1 MNNAKSPIYNSEC
14 LSNTCKFDK
23 VKIPASLL
31 GNGIILDFFNSKN
44 KLVAE
49 IPTNVEELIKKNFYV
64 KPHKSRTYAITSNS
78 FLTRNYIFIDYLKA
92 GVQIGLSIAI
102 DFTGS
107 NGAPN
112 QKTSLHY
119 LGGEPNQYERA
130 IYACGNIMAYYDYD
144 QLFPCYGFCAK
155 INNKSAQLFNLNFQ
169 PDPNIYNSKCH

>member
-119 LGGEPNQYERA
+119 LGGNQTNMKGRYTPVE
-130 IYACGNIMAYYDYD
+130 ILWHIMTM
-144 QLFPCYGFCAK
+144 
-155 INNKSAQLFNLNFQ
+155 INCSLAMDFVLKLIINQHNCL
-169 PDPNIYNSKCH
+169 I